1 VSSALVQNYARIDI
15 AFERGEG
22 PYLYAEGGRRYLDF
36 ASGIGVN
43 SLGHAH
49 PHVTQVLK
57 DQADKV
63 WHVSNL
69 YNIEPQARLA
79 ERLVANSFADRAFF
93 CNSGAEAVEA
103 ALKMARIYHSTRG
116 EEGRYRV
123 LTFAHA
129 FHGRTLATISAGG
142 QAKHLD
148 GFGPRVEGFDQVALN
163 DLDAAKAAIGPE
175 TAAILV
181 EPVQGEGGI
190 HPADAAFLAGL
201 RALADENGLLLI
213 YDEIQC
219 GMGRTGK
226 LWAYEWSGVAP
237 DVLTAAKALGNGF
250 PIGAVLATEAVAK
263 TLVPGKHGTTFGGNP
278 LATAV
283 ANAVLDEM
291 LAPGFLDHVERMG
304 KLLRARLE
312 SLIGNKR
319 VFSEVRGAG
328 LMLGLQCTKSNLD
341 LMAALRAEGLL
352 SVVADGNVVRLLPP
366 LIIGE
371 AEIDEA
377 CAAIERA
384 AAAIEDSE
392 DS

>member
-1 VSSALVQNYARIDI
+1 VSSALVQNYARIDV

-22 PYLYAEGGRRYLDF
+22 AYLYANDGRRFLDF
-36 ASGIGVN
+36 ASGIGVT

-49 PHVTQVLK
+49 PEVTKALK

-69 YNIEPQARLA
+69 YNIDPQTRLA
-79 ERLVANSFADRAFF
+79 ERLVAHSFADRAFF

-103 ALKMARIYHSTRG
+103 SFKLARIYHNTN
-116 EEGRYRV
+116 EDTARYRV
-123 LTFAHA
+123 ITAANA
-129 FHGRTLATISAGG
+129 FHGRTLATIAAGG

-148 GFGPRVEGFDQVALN
+148 GFGPRVDGFDQIALN
-163 DLDAAKAAIGPE
+163 DLKAAKAAVGPE
-175 TAAILV
+175 TAAIIV

-190 HPADAAFLAGL
+190 HLADPDFLAGL
-201 RALADENGLLLI
+201 RALCDEAGILLI

-226 LWAYEWSGVAP
+226 LWAHEWSGVAP
-237 DVLTAAKALGNGF
+237 DIMTLAKALGNGF
-250 PIGAVLATEAVAK
+250 PIGAVLATEAVAE

-278 LATAV
+278 LATSV

-291 LAPGFLDHVERMG
+291 LADGFLDHAERMG
-304 KLLRARLE
+304 ALLRKRLE
-312 SLIGNKR
+312 GLIGNKR
-319 VFSEVRGAG
+319 VFSEVRGVG
-328 LMLGLQCTKSNLD
+328 LMLGLQCIDSNLEF
-341 LMAALRAEGLL
+341 MAALRDEGVL
-352 SVVADGNVVRLLPP
+352 SVVADGNVLRLLPP

-377 CAAIERA
+377 CAAVERA
-384 AAAIEDSE
+384 CAAIES
-392 DS
+392 

>member
-1 VSSALVQNYARIDI
+1 MSTALVQNYARIDV

-22 PYLYAEGGRRYLDF
+22 AYLYAKDGRRFLDF
-36 ASGIGVN
+36 ASGIGVT

-49 PHVTQVLK
+49 AGVTKALK

-69 YNIEPQARLA
+69 YNIDPQTRLA
-79 ERLVANSFADRAFF
+79 ERLTAHSFADRAFF

-103 ALKMARIYHSTRG
+103 SLKMARIYHSSTDQAA
-116 EEGRYRV
+116 RYRV
-123 LTFAHA
+123 VTVVNA
-129 FHGRTLATISAGG
+129 FHGRTLATIAAGG

-148 GFGPRVEGFDQVALN
+148 GFGPRVDGFDQIALN
-163 DLDAAKAAIGPE
+163 DLDAAKAAVGPE

-190 HPADAAFLAGL
+190 HIADKAFLAGL
-201 RALADENGLLLI
+201 RALCDAAGILLI

-226 LWAYEWSGVAP
+226 LWAHEWPGVAP
-237 DVLTAAKALGNGF
+237 DIMAVAKALGNGF
-250 PIGAVLATEAVAK
+250 PIGAVLATEAAAE

-278 LATAV
+278 LAMSV
-283 ANAVLDEM
+283 AGAVLDEM
-291 LAPGFLDHVERMG
+291 LADGFLAHAERMG
-304 KLLRARLE
+304 ALLRQRLE
-312 SLIGNKR
+312 GLIGNKR
-319 VFSEVRGAG
+319 VFSEVRGIG
-328 LMLGLQCTKSNLD
+328 LMLGLQCTDSNLE
-341 LMAALRAEGLL
+341 LMAELREQGLL
-352 SVVADGNVVRLLPP
+352 SVVADGNVLRLLPP

-377 CAAIERA
+377 CAAVERA
-384 AAAIEDSE
+384 CAAIES
-392 DS
+392 

>member
-1 VSSALVQNYARIDI
+1 MSSALVQNYARIDV

-22 PYLYAEGGRRYLDF
+22 AYLYANDGRRFLDF
-36 ASGIGVN
+36 ASGIGVT

-49 PHVTQVLK
+49 PEVTKALK

-69 YNIEPQARLA
+69 YNIDPQTRLA
-79 ERLVANSFADRAFF
+79 ERLVAHSFADRAFF

-103 ALKMARIYHSTRG
+103 SFKMARIYHNTN
-116 EEGRYRV
+116 EDTARYRV
-123 LTFAHA
+123 ITAANA
-129 FHGRTLATISAGG
+129 FHGRTLATIAAGG

-148 GFGPRVEGFDQVALN
+148 GFGPRVDGFDQIALN
-163 DLDAAKAAIGPE
+163 DLKAAKAAVGPE
-175 TAAILV
+175 TAAIIV

-190 HPADAAFLAGL
+190 HLADPDFLAGL
-201 RALADENGLLLI
+201 RALCDEAGILLI

-226 LWAYEWSGVAP
+226 LWAHEWSGVAP
-237 DVLTAAKALGNGF
+237 DIMTLAKALGNGF
-250 PIGAVLATEAVAK
+250 PIGAVLATEAVAE

-278 LATAV
+278 LATSV

-291 LAPGFLDHVERMG
+291 LADGFLDHAERMG
-304 KLLRARLE
+304 ALLRKRLE
-312 SLIGNKR
+312 GLIGNKR
-319 VFSEVRGAG
+319 VFSEVRGVG
-328 LMLGLQCTKSNLD
+328 LMLGLQCTDSNLE
-341 LMAALRAEGLL
+341 LMAALRDEGVL
-352 SVVADGNVVRLLPP
+352 SVVADGNVLRLLPP

-377 CAAIERA
+377 CAAVERA
-384 AAAIEDSE
+384 CAAMES
-392 DS
+392 

>member
-1 VSSALVQNYARIDI
+1 MSTALVQNYARIDV

-22 PYLYAEGGRRYLDF
+22 AYLYADDGRRFLDF
-36 ASGIGVN
+36 ASGIGVT

-49 PHVTQVLK
+49 PRVTKALK

-69 YNIEPQARLA
+69 YNIDPQTRLA
-79 ERLVANSFADRAFF
+79 ERLTAHSFADRAFF

-103 ALKMARIYHSTRG
+103 SLKMARIHHSSTG
-116 EEGRYRV
+116 APERYRV
-123 LTFAHA
+123 VTVVNA
-129 FHGRTLATISAGG
+129 FHGRTLATIAAGG

-148 GFGPRVEGFDQVALN
+148 GFGPRVDGFDQVALN
-163 DLDAAKAAIGPE
+163 DLDAAKAAVGPE

-190 HPADAAFLAGL
+190 HIADKAFLAGL
-201 RALADENGLLLI
+201 RALCDAAGILLI

-226 LWAYEWSGVAP
+226 LWAHEWPGVAP
-237 DVLTAAKALGNGF
+237 DIMAVAKALGNGF
-250 PIGAVLATEAVAK
+250 PIGAVLATEAAAE

-278 LATAV
+278 LAMSV

-291 LAPGFLDHVERMG
+291 LADGFLAHAERMG
-304 KLLRARLE
+304 ALLRQRLE
-312 SLIGNKR
+312 GLIGNKR
-319 VFSEVRGAG
+319 VFSEVRGSG
-328 LMLGLQCTKSNLD
+328 LMLGLQCTDSNLE
-341 LMAALRAEGLL
+341 LMAELREQGLL
-352 SVVADGNVVRLLPP
+352 SVVADGNVLRLLPP

-377 CAAIERA
+377 CAAVERA
-384 AAAIEDSE
+384 CAAIES
-392 DS
+392 

>member
-1 VSSALVQNYARIDI
+1 MSSALVQNYARIDV

-22 PYLYAEGGRRYLDF
+22 AYLYANDGRRFLDF
-36 ASGIGVN
+36 ASGIGVT

-49 PHVTQVLK
+49 PKVTKALK

-69 YNIEPQARLA
+69 YNIDPQTRLA
-79 ERLVANSFADRAFF
+79 ERLVAHSFADRAFF

-103 ALKMARIYHSTRG
+103 SFKMARIYHNTN
-116 EEGRYRV
+116 EDTARYRV
-123 LTFAHA
+123 ITAANA
-129 FHGRTLATISAGG
+129 FHGRTLATIAAGG

-148 GFGPRVEGFDQVALN
+148 GFGPRVDGFDQIALN
-163 DLDAAKAAIGPE
+163 DLKAAKAAVGPE
-175 TAAILV
+175 TAAIIV

-190 HPADAAFLAGL
+190 HLADPDFLAGL
-201 RALADENGLLLI
+201 RALCDEAGILLI

-226 LWAYEWSGVAP
+226 LWAHEWSGVAP
-237 DVLTAAKALGNGF
+237 DIMTLAKALGNGF
-250 PIGAVLATEAVAK
+250 PIGAVLATEAVAE

-278 LATAV
+278 LATSV

-291 LAPGFLDHVERMG
+291 LADGFLDHAERMG
-304 KLLRARLE
+304 ALLRKRLE
-312 SLIGNKR
+312 GLIGNKR
-319 VFSEVRGAG
+319 VFSEVRGVG
-328 LMLGLQCTKSNLD
+328 LMLGLQCTDSNLE
-341 LMAALRAEGLL
+341 LMAALRDEGML
-352 SVVADGNVVRLLPP
+352 SVIADGNVLRLLPP

-377 CAAIERA
+377 CAAVERVC
-384 AAAIEDSE
+384 AAIES
-392 DS
+392 

>member
-1 VSSALVQNYARIDI
+1 MSSALVQNYARIDV

-22 PYLYAEGGRRYLDF
+22 AYLYANDGRRFLDF
-36 ASGIGVN
+36 ASGIGVT

-49 PHVTQVLK
+49 PEVTKALK

-69 YNIEPQARLA
+69 YNIDPQTRLA
-79 ERLVANSFADRAFF
+79 ERLVAHSFADRAFF

-103 ALKMARIYHSTRG
+103 SFKMARIYHNTN
-116 EEGRYRV
+116 EDTARYRV
-123 LTFAHA
+123 ITAANA
-129 FHGRTLATISAGG
+129 FHGRTLATIAAGG

-148 GFGPRVEGFDQVALN
+148 GFGPRVDGFDQIALN
-163 DLDAAKAAIGPE
+163 DLKAAKAAVGPE
-175 TAAILV
+175 TAAIIV

-190 HPADAAFLAGL
+190 HLADPDFLAGL
-201 RALADENGLLLI
+201 RALCDEAGILLI

-226 LWAYEWSGVAP
+226 LWAHEWSGVAP
-237 DVLTAAKALGNGF
+237 DIMTLAKALGNGF
-250 PIGAVLATEAVAK
+250 PIGAVLATEAVAE

-278 LATAV
+278 LATSV

-291 LAPGFLDHVERMG
+291 LADGFLDHAERMG
-304 KLLRARLE
+304 ALLRKRLE
-312 SLIGNKR
+312 GLIGNKR
-319 VFSEVRGAG
+319 VFSEVRGVG
-328 LMLGLQCTKSNLD
+328 LMLGLQCTDSNLE
-341 LMAALRAEGLL
+341 LMAALRDEGVL
-352 SVVADGNVVRLLPP
+352 SVVADGNVLRLLPP

-377 CAAIERA
+377 CAAVERA
-384 AAAIEDSE
+384 CAAIES
-392 DS
+392 

>member
-1 VSSALVQNYARIDI
+1 MSSALVQNYARIDV

-22 PYLYAEGGRRYLDF
+22 AYLYANDGRRFLDF
-36 ASGIGVN
+36 ASGIGVT

-49 PHVTQVLK
+49 PEVTKALK

-69 YNIEPQARLA
+69 YNIDPQTRLA
-79 ERLVANSFADRAFF
+79 ERLVAHSFADRAFF

-103 ALKMARIYHSTRG
+103 SFKMARIYHNTN
-116 EEGRYRV
+116 EDTARYRV
-123 LTFAHA
+123 ITAANA
-129 FHGRTLATISAGG
+129 FHGRTLATIAAGG

-148 GFGPRVEGFDQVALN
+148 GFGPRVDGFDQIALN
-163 DLDAAKAAIGPE
+163 DLKAAKATVGPE
-175 TAAILV
+175 TAAIIV

-190 HPADAAFLAGL
+190 HLADPDFLAGL
-201 RALADENGLLLI
+201 RALCDEAGILLI

-226 LWAYEWSGVAP
+226 LWAHEWSGVAP
-237 DVLTAAKALGNGF
+237 DIMTLAKALGNGF
-250 PIGAVLATEAVAK
+250 PIGAVLATEAVAE

-278 LATAV
+278 LATSV

-291 LAPGFLDHVERMG
+291 LADGFLDHAERMG
-304 KLLRARLE
+304 ALLRKRLE
-312 SLIGNKR
+312 GLIGNKR
-319 VFSEVRGAG
+319 VFSEVRGVG
-328 LMLGLQCTKSNLD
+328 LMLGLRCTGSNLE
-341 LMAALRAEGLL
+341 LMAALRDEGVL
-352 SVVADGNVVRLLPP
+352 SVVADGNVLRLLPP

-377 CAAIERA
+377 CAAVERA
-384 AAAIEDSE
+384 CAAIES
-392 DS
+392 

>member
-1 VSSALVQNYARIDI
+1 MSSALVQNYARIDV

-22 PYLYAEGGRRYLDF
+22 AYLYANDGRRFLDF
-36 ASGIGVN
+36 ASGIGVT

-49 PHVTQVLK
+49 PEVTKALK

-69 YNIEPQARLA
+69 YNIDPQTRLA
-79 ERLVANSFADRAFF
+79 ERLVAHSFADRAFF

-103 ALKMARIYHSTRG
+103 SFKMARIYHNTN
-116 EEGRYRV
+116 EDTARYRV
-123 LTFAHA
+123 ITAANA
-129 FHGRTLATISAGG
+129 FHGRTLATIAAGG

-148 GFGPRVEGFDQVALN
+148 GFGPRVDGFDQIALN
-163 DLDAAKAAIGPE
+163 DLKAAKAAVGPE
-175 TAAILV
+175 TAAIIV

-190 HPADAAFLAGL
+190 HLADPDFLAGL
-201 RALADENGLLLI
+201 RALCDEAGILLI

-226 LWAYEWSGVAP
+226 LWAHEWSGVAP
-237 DVLTAAKALGNGF
+237 DIMTLAKALGNGF
-250 PIGAVLATEAVAK
+250 PIGAVLATEAVAE

-278 LATAV
+278 LATSV

-291 LAPGFLDHVERMG
+291 LADGFLDHAERMG
-304 KLLRARLE
+304 ALLRKRLE
-312 SLIGNKR
+312 GLIGNKR
-319 VFSEVRGAG
+319 VFSEVRGVG
-328 LMLGLQCTKSNLD
+328 LMLGLQCTDSNLE
-341 LMAALRAEGLL
+341 LMAALRDEGVL
-352 SVVADGNVVRLLPP
+352 SVVADGNVLRLLPP

-377 CAAIERA
+377 CAAVERA
-384 AAAIEDSE
+384 CAVIES
-392 DS
+392 

>member
-1 VSSALVQNYARIDI
+1 MPTALVQNYARIDV

-22 PYLYAEGGRRYLDF
+22 AYLYAKDGRRFLDF
-36 ASGIGVN
+36 ASGIGVT

-49 PHVTQVLK
+49 AGVTKALK

-69 YNIEPQARLA
+69 YNIEPQSRLA
-79 ERLVANSFADRAFF
+79 ERLVANSFADKAFF

-103 ALKMARIYHSTRG
+103 SLKMARIHHSSTDQAA
-116 EEGRYRV
+116 RYRV
-123 LTFAHA
+123 VTVVNA
-129 FHGRTLATISAGG
+129 FHGRTLATIAAGG

-148 GFGPRVEGFDQVALN
+148 GFGPRVDGFDQIALN
-163 DLDAAKAAIGPE
+163 DLDAAKAVVGPE

-190 HPADAAFLAGL
+190 HIADKAFLAGL
-201 RALADENGLLLI
+201 RALCDAAGILLI

-226 LWAYEWSGVAP
+226 LWAHEWPGVAP
-237 DVLTAAKALGNGF
+237 DIMAVAKALGNGF
-250 PIGAVLATEAVAK
+250 PIGAVLATEAAAE

-278 LATAV
+278 LAMSV
-283 ANAVLDEM
+283 AGAVLDEM
-291 LAPGFLDHVERMG
+291 LADGFLAHAERMG
-304 KLLRARLE
+304 ALLRQRLE
-312 SLIGNKR
+312 GLIGNKR
-319 VFSEVRGAG
+319 VFSEVRGIG
-328 LMLGLQCTKSNLD
+328 LMLGLQCTDSNLE
-341 LMAALRAEGLL
+341 LMAELREQGLL
-352 SVVADGNVVRLLPP
+352 SVVADGNVLRLLPP

-377 CAAIERA
+377 CAAVERA
-384 AAAIEDSE
+384 CAAIES
-392 DS
+392 

>member
-1 VSSALVQNYARIDI
+1 MSSALVQNYARIDV

-22 PYLYAEGGRRYLDF
+22 AYLYANDGRRFLDF
-36 ASGIGVN
+36 ASGIGVT

-49 PHVTQVLK
+49 PEVTKALK

-69 YNIEPQARLA
+69 YNIDPQTRLA
-79 ERLVANSFADRAFF
+79 ERLVAHSFADRAFF

-103 ALKMARIYHSTRG
+103 SFKMARIYHNTN
-116 EEGRYRV
+116 EDTARYRV
-123 LTFAHA
+123 ITAANA
-129 FHGRTLATISAGG
+129 FHGRTLATIAAGG

-148 GFGPRVEGFDQVALN
+148 GFGPRVDGFDQIALN
-163 DLDAAKAAIGPE
+163 DLKAAKAAVGPE
-175 TAAILV
+175 TAAIIV

-190 HPADAAFLAGL
+190 HLAHPDFLAGL
-201 RALADENGLLLI
+201 RALCDEAGILLI

-226 LWAYEWSGVAP
+226 LWAHEWSGVAP
-237 DVLTAAKALGNGF
+237 DIMTLAKALGNGF
-250 PIGAVLATEAVAK
+250 PIGALLATEAVAE

-278 LATAV
+278 LATSV

-291 LAPGFLDHVERMG
+291 LADGFLAHAERMG
-304 KLLRARLE
+304 ALLRKRLE
-312 SLIGNKR
+312 GLIGNKR
-319 VFSEVRGAG
+319 VFSEVRGVG
-328 LMLGLQCTKSNLD
+328 LMLGLQCTDSNLE
-341 LMAALRAEGLL
+341 LMAALRDESVL
-352 SVVADGNVVRLLPP
+352 SVVADGNVLRLLPP

-377 CAAIERA
+377 CAAVERA
-384 AAAIEDSE
+384 CAAMES
-392 DS
+392 

>member
-1 VSSALVQNYARIDI
+1 MSSALVQNYARIDV

-22 PYLYAEGGRRYLDF
+22 AYLYANDGRRFLDF
-36 ASGIGVN
+36 ASGIGVT

-49 PHVTQVLK
+49 PEVTKALK

-69 YNIEPQARLA
+69 YNIDPQTRLA
-79 ERLVANSFADRAFF
+79 ERLVAHSFADRAFF

-103 ALKMARIYHSTRG
+103 SFKMARIYHNTN
-116 EEGRYRV
+116 EDTARYRV
-123 LTFAHA
+123 ITAANA
-129 FHGRTLATISAGG
+129 FHGRTLATIAAGG

-148 GFGPRVEGFDQVALN
+148 GFGPRVDGFDQIALN
-163 DLDAAKAAIGPE
+163 DLKAAKAAVGPE
-175 TAAILV
+175 TAAIIV

-190 HPADAAFLAGL
+190 HLAHPDFLAGL
-201 RALADENGLLLI
+201 RALCDEAGILLI

-226 LWAYEWSGVAP
+226 LWAHEWSGVAP
-237 DVLTAAKALGNGF
+237 DIMTLAKALGNGF
-250 PIGAVLATEAVAK
+250 PIGALLATEAVAE

-278 LATAV
+278 LATSV

-291 LAPGFLDHVERMG
+291 LADGFLDHAERMG
-304 KLLRARLE
+304 ELLRKRLE
-312 SLIGNKR
+312 GLIGNKR
-319 VFSEVRGAG
+319 VFSEVRGVG
-328 LMLGLQCTKSNLD
+328 LMLGLQCTDSNLE
-341 LMAALRAEGLL
+341 LMAALRDEGVL
-352 SVVADGNVVRLLPP
+352 SVVADGNVLRLLPP

-377 CAAIERA
+377 CAAVERA
-384 AAAIEDSE
+384 CGAIES
-392 DS
+392 

>member
-1 VSSALVQNYARIDI
+1 LVQNYARIDI
-15 AFERGEG
+15 AFEHGEG
-22 PYLYAEGGRRYLDF
+22 SHLIAEGGRRYLDF
-36 ASGIGVN
+36 ASGIGVT

-49 PHVTQVLK
+49 PHVTRALK
-57 DQADKV
+57 DQAEKV

-69 YNIEPQARLA
+69 YNIDPQTRLA
-79 ERLVANSFADRAFF
+79 ERLTANSFADKAFF

-103 ALKMARIYHSTRG
+103 ALKMARIYHSSRG
-116 EEGRYRV
+116 DEGRYRV
-123 LTFAHA
+123 LTFANA

-148 GFGPRVEGFDQVALN
+148 GFGPRVDGFDQVALN
-163 DLDAAKAAIGPE
+163 DLAAAKAAVGPE

-190 HPADAAFLAGL
+190 HTADKEFLAGL
-201 RALADENGLLLI
+201 RSLANDNGILLI

-226 LWAYEWSGVAP
+226 LWAHEWSGVAP
-237 DVLTAAKALGNGF
+237 DVMAIAKALGNGF
-250 PIGAVLATEAVAK
+250 PIGAVLTIDAVAE

-278 LATAV
+278 LATSV

-291 LAPGFLDHVERMG
+291 LADGFLAHVEKMG
-304 KLLRARLE
+304 ALLRKRLE
-312 SLIGNKR
+312 GLIGNKR

-328 LMLGLQCTKSNLD
+328 LMIGLQCTDSNLD
-341 LMAALRAEGLL
+341 FMTALREEGLL

-377 CAAIERA
+377 CAAVERA
-384 AAAIEDSE
+384 CAAIAS
-392 DS
+392 

>member
-1 VSSALVQNYARIDI
+1 MSSALVQNYARIDV

-22 PYLYAEGGRRYLDF
+22 AYLYANDGRRFLDF
-36 ASGIGVN
+36 ASGIGVT

-49 PHVTQVLK
+49 PEVTKALK

-69 YNIEPQARLA
+69 YNIDPQTRLA
-79 ERLVANSFADRAFF
+79 ERLVAHSFADRAFF

-103 ALKMARIYHSTRG
+103 SFKMARIYHNTN
-116 EEGRYRV
+116 EDTARYRV
-123 LTFAHA
+123 ITAANA
-129 FHGRTLATISAGG
+129 FHGRTLATIAAGG

-148 GFGPRVEGFDQVALN
+148 GFGPRVDGFDQIALN
-163 DLDAAKAAIGPE
+163 DLKAAKAAVGPE
-175 TAAILV
+175 TAAIIV

-190 HPADAAFLAGL
+190 RLADPDFLAGL
-201 RALADENGLLLI
+201 RALCDEAGILLI

-226 LWAYEWSGVAP
+226 LWAHEWSGVAP
-237 DVLTAAKALGNGF
+237 DIMTLAKALGNGF
-250 PIGAVLATEAVAK
+250 PIGAVLATEAVAE

-278 LATAV
+278 LATSV

-291 LAPGFLDHVERMG
+291 LADGFLDHAERMG
-304 KLLRARLE
+304 ALLRKRLE
-312 SLIGNKR
+312 GLIGNKR
-319 VFSEVRGAG
+319 VFSGVRGVG
-328 LMLGLQCTKSNLD
+328 LMLGLQCIDSNLEF
-341 LMAALRAEGLL
+341 MAALRDEGVL
-352 SVVADGNVVRLLPP
+352 SVVADGNVLRLLPP

-377 CAAIERA
+377 CAAVERA
-384 AAAIEDSE
+384 CAVIES
-392 DS
+392 

>member
-1 VSSALVQNYARIDI
+1 MSSALVQNYARIDV

-22 PYLYAEGGRRYLDF
+22 AYLYANDGRRFLDF
-36 ASGIGVN
+36 ASGIGVT

-49 PHVTQVLK
+49 PEVTKALK

-69 YNIEPQARLA
+69 YNIDPQTRLA
-79 ERLVANSFADRAFF
+79 ERLVAHSFADRAFF

-103 ALKMARIYHSTRG
+103 SFKMARIYHNTN
-116 EEGRYRV
+116 EDTARYRV
-123 LTFAHA
+123 ITAANA
-129 FHGRTLATISAGG
+129 FHGRTLATIAAGG

-148 GFGPRVEGFDQVALN
+148 GFGPRVDGFDQIALN
-163 DLDAAKAAIGPE
+163 DLKAAKAAVGPE
-175 TAAILV
+175 TAAIIV

-190 HPADAAFLAGL
+190 HLADPDFLAGL
-201 RALADENGLLLI
+201 RALCDEAGILLI

-226 LWAYEWSGVAP
+226 LWAHEWSGVAP
-237 DVLTAAKALGNGF
+237 DIMTLAKALGNGF
-250 PIGAVLATEAVAK
+250 PIGAVLATEAVAE

-278 LATAV
+278 LATSV

-291 LAPGFLDHVERMG
+291 LADGFLDHAERMG
-304 KLLRARLE
+304 ALLRKRLDG
-312 SLIGNKR
+312 LIGNKR
-319 VFSEVRGAG
+319 VFSEVRGVG
-328 LMLGLQCTKSNLD
+328 LMLGLQCTDSNLE
-341 LMAALRAEGLL
+341 LMAALRDEGVL
-352 SVVADGNVVRLLPP
+352 SVVADGNVLRLLPP

-377 CAAIERA
+377 CAAVERA
-384 AAAIEDSE
+384 CAAMES
-392 DS
+392 

>member
-1 VSSALVQNYARIDI
+1 MSSALVQNYARIDI

-22 PYLYAEGGRRYLDF
+22 AYLYADDGARFLDF
-36 ASGIGVN
+36 ASGIGVT

-49 PHVTQVLK
+49 PGVTKALK

-69 YNIEPQARLA
+69 YNIDPQARLA
-79 ERLVANSFADRAFF
+79 ERLVAHSFADRAFF

-103 ALKMARIYHSTRG
+103 ALKMARIYHSSTG
-116 EEGRYRV
+116 EAARYRV
-123 LTFAHA
+123 VTFANA

-148 GFGPRVEGFDQVALN
+148 GFGPKVEGFDQIALN
-163 DLDAAKAAIGPE
+163 DLKAAKAAVGPE

-190 HPADAAFLAGL
+190 HIADQEFLAGL
-201 RALADENGLLLI
+201 RALSDDAGILLI

-226 LWAYEWSGVAP
+226 LWAHEWSGVTP
-237 DVLTAAKALGNGF
+237 DVMAVAKALGNGF
-250 PIGAVLATEAVAK
+250 PIGAVLATEAVAE

-278 LATAV
+278 LAMSV

-291 LAPGFLDHVERMG
+291 LADGFLAHAERMG
-304 KLLRARLE
+304 ALLRKRLE
-312 SLIGNKR
+312 GLIGNKR
-319 VFSEVRGAG
+319 VFSGVRGVG
-328 LMLGLQCTKSNLD
+328 LMLGLQCTDSNLE
-341 LMAALRAEGLL
+341 LMAALRAHGVL
-352 SVVADGNVVRLLPP
+352 SVVADGNVLRLLPP

-377 CAAIERA
+377 CAAVERA
-384 AAAIEDSE
+384 CAAIES
-392 DS
+392 

>member
-1 VSSALVQNYARIDI
+1 MSSALVQNYARIDV

-22 PYLYAEGGRRYLDF
+22 AYLYANDGRRFLDF
-36 ASGIGVN
+36 ASGIGVT

-49 PHVTQVLK
+49 PEVTKALK

-69 YNIEPQARLA
+69 YNIDPQTRLA
-79 ERLVANSFADRAFF
+79 ERLVAHSFADRAFF

-103 ALKMARIYHSTRG
+103 SFKMARIYHNTN
-116 EEGRYRV
+116 EDTARYRV
-123 LTFAHA
+123 ITAANA
-129 FHGRTLATISAGG
+129 FHGRTLATIAAGG

-148 GFGPRVEGFDQVALN
+148 GFGPRVDGFDQIALN
-163 DLDAAKAAIGPE
+163 DLKAAKAAVGPE
-175 TAAILV
+175 TAAIIV

-190 HPADAAFLAGL
+190 HLADPDFLAGL
-201 RALADENGLLLI
+201 RALCDEAGILLI

-226 LWAYEWSGVAP
+226 LWAHEWSGVAP
-237 DVLTAAKALGNGF
+237 DIMTLAKALGNGF
-250 PIGAVLATEAVAK
+250 PIGAVLATEAVAE

-278 LATAV
+278 LATSV

-291 LAPGFLDHVERMG
+291 LADGFLDHAERMG
-304 KLLRARLE
+304 ALLRKRLE
-312 SLIGNKR
+312 GLIGNKR
-319 VFSEVRGAG
+319 VFSEVRGVG
-328 LMLGLQCTKSNLD
+328 LMLGLQCIDSNLEF
-341 LMAALRAEGLL
+341 MAALRDEGVL
-352 SVVADGNVVRLLPP
+352 SVVADGNVLRLLPP

-377 CAAIERA
+377 CAAVERA
-384 AAAIEDSE
+384 CVAIES
-392 DS
+392 

>member
-1 VSSALVQNYARIDI
+1 MSSALVQNYARIDV

-22 PYLYAEGGRRYLDF
+22 AYLYANDGRRFLDF
-36 ASGIGVN
+36 ASGIGVT

-49 PHVTQVLK
+49 PEVTKALK

-69 YNIEPQARLA
+69 YNIDPQTRLA
-79 ERLVANSFADRAFF
+79 ERLVAHSFADRAFF

-103 ALKMARIYHSTRG
+103 SFKMARIYHNTN
-116 EEGRYRV
+116 EDTARYRV
-123 LTFAHA
+123 ITAANA
-129 FHGRTLATISAGG
+129 FHGRTLATIAAGG

-148 GFGPRVEGFDQVALN
+148 GFGPRVDGFDQIALN
-163 DLDAAKAAIGPE
+163 DLKAAKAAVGPE
-175 TAAILV
+175 TAAIIV

-190 HPADAAFLAGL
+190 HLADPDFLAGL
-201 RALADENGLLLI
+201 RALCDEAGILLI

-226 LWAYEWSGVAP
+226 LWAHEWSGVAP
-237 DVLTAAKALGNGF
+237 DIMTLAKALGNGF
-250 PIGAVLATEAVAK
+250 PIGAVLATEAVAE

-278 LATAV
+278 LATSV

-291 LAPGFLDHVERMG
+291 LADGFLDHAERMG
-304 KLLRARLE
+304 ALLRKRLE
-312 SLIGNKR
+312 GLIGNKR

-328 LMLGLQCTKSNLD
+328 LMLGLQCTDSNLE
-341 LMAALRAEGLL
+341 LMAALRDEGVL
-352 SVVADGNVVRLLPP
+352 SVVADGNVLRLLPP

-377 CAAIERA
+377 CAAVERA
-384 AAAIEDSE
+384 CAAIES
-392 DS
+392 

>member
-1 VSSALVQNYARIDI
+1 MSSALVQNYARIDV

-22 PYLYAEGGRRYLDF
+22 AYLYATDGRRFLDF
-36 ASGIGVN
+36 ASGIGVT

-49 PHVTQVLK
+49 PRVTKALK

-69 YNIEPQARLA
+69 YNIDPQARLA
-79 ERLVANSFADRAFF
+79 ERLVAHSFADRAFF

-103 ALKMARIYHSTRG
+103 ALKMARIYHSSTG
-116 EEGRYRV
+116 EAARYRV
-123 LTFAHA
+123 VTFANA

-148 GFGPRVEGFDQVALN
+148 GFGPKVEGFDQIALN
-163 DLDAAKAAIGPE
+163 DLKAAKAAVGPE

-190 HPADAAFLAGL
+190 HIADKEFLAGL
-201 RALADENGLLLI
+201 RALSDDAGILLI

-226 LWAYEWSGVAP
+226 LWAHEWSGVTP
-237 DVLTAAKALGNGF
+237 DVMAVAKALGNGF
-250 PIGAVLATEAVAK
+250 PIGAVLATEAVAE

-278 LATAV
+278 LAMSV

-291 LAPGFLDHVERMG
+291 LADGFLAHAERMG
-304 KLLRARLE
+304 ALLRQRLE
-312 SLIGNKR
+312 GLIGNKR
-319 VFSEVRGAG
+319 VFSGVRGVG
-328 LMLGLQCTKSNLD
+328 LMLGLQCTDSNLE
-341 LMAALRAEGLL
+341 LMAALRAHGVL
-352 SVVADGNVVRLLPP
+352 SVVADGNVLRLLPP

-377 CAAIERA
+377 CAAVERA
-384 AAAIEDSE
+384 CAAIES
-392 DS
+392 

>member
-1 VSSALVQNYARIDI
+1 MSTALVQNYARIDV

-22 PYLYAEGGRRYLDF
+22 AYLYADDGRRFLDF
-36 ASGIGVN
+36 ASGIGVT

-49 PHVTQVLK
+49 PRVTKALK

-69 YNIEPQARLA
+69 YNIDPQTRLA
-79 ERLVANSFADRAFF
+79 ERLTAHSFADRVFF

-103 ALKMARIYHSTRG
+103 SLKMARIHHSSTG
-116 EEGRYRV
+116 APERYRV
-123 LTFAHA
+123 VTVVNA
-129 FHGRTLATISAGG
+129 FHGRTLATIAAGG

-148 GFGPRVEGFDQVALN
+148 GFGPRVDGFDQVALN
-163 DLDAAKAAIGPE
+163 DLDAAKAAVGPE

-190 HPADAAFLAGL
+190 HIADKAFLAGL
-201 RALADENGLLLI
+201 RALCDAAGILLI

-226 LWAYEWSGVAP
+226 LWAHEWPGVAP
-237 DVLTAAKALGNGF
+237 DIMAVAKALGNGF
-250 PIGAVLATEAVAK
+250 PIGAVLATEAAAE

-278 LATAV
+278 LAMSV

-291 LAPGFLDHVERMG
+291 LADGFLAHAERMG
-304 KLLRARLE
+304 ALLRQRLE
-312 SLIGNKR
+312 GLIGNKR
-319 VFSEVRGAG
+319 VFSEVRGSG
-328 LMLGLQCTKSNLD
+328 LMLGLQCTDSNLE
-341 LMAALRAEGLL
+341 LMAELREQGLL
-352 SVVADGNVVRLLPP
+352 SVVADGNVLRLLPP

-377 CAAIERA
+377 CAAVERA
-384 AAAIEDSE
+384 CAAIES
-392 DS
+392 

>member
-1 VSSALVQNYARIDI
+1 VSSALVQNYARIDV

-22 PYLYAEGGRRYLDF
+22 AYLYANDGRRFLDF
-36 ASGIGVN
+36 ASGIGVT

-49 PHVTQVLK
+49 PEVTKALK

-69 YNIEPQARLA
+69 YNIDPQTRLA
-79 ERLVANSFADRAFF
+79 ERLVAHSFADRAFF

-103 ALKMARIYHSTRG
+103 SFKMARIYHNTN
-116 EEGRYRV
+116 EDTARYRV
-123 LTFAHA
+123 ITAANA
-129 FHGRTLATISAGG
+129 FHGRTLATIAAGG

-148 GFGPRVEGFDQVALN
+148 GFGPRVDGFDQIALN
-163 DLDAAKAAIGPE
+163 DLKAAKAAVGPE
-175 TAAILV
+175 TAAIIV

-190 HPADAAFLAGL
+190 HLADPDFLAGL
-201 RALADENGLLLI
+201 RALCDEAGILLI

-226 LWAYEWSGVAP
+226 LWAHEWSGVAP
-237 DVLTAAKALGNGF
+237 DIMTLAKALGNGF
-250 PIGAVLATEAVAK
+250 PIGAVLATEAVAE

-278 LATAV
+278 LATSV

-291 LAPGFLDHVERMG
+291 LADGFLDHAERMG
-304 KLLRARLE
+304 ALLRKRLE
-312 SLIGNKR
+312 GLIGNKR
-319 VFSEVRGAG
+319 VFSEVRGVG
-328 LMLGLQCTKSNLD
+328 LMLGLQCTDSNLE
-341 LMAALRAEGLL
+341 LMAALRDEGVL
-352 SVVADGNVVRLLPP
+352 SVVADGNVLRLLPP

-377 CAAIERA
+377 CAAVERA
-384 AAAIEDSE
+384 CVAIES
-392 DS
+392 